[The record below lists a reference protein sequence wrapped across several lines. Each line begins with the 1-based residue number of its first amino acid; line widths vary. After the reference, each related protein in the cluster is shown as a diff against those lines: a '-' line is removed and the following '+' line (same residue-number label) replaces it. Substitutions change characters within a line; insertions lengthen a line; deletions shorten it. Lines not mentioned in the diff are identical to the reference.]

1 MWYALNNEKA
11 EYKYSFDY
19 QNWYPSVEFETKNT
33 ITNVGLYELS
43 PFSKYEIKGEKHT
56 VNYKEYVQQILKMK

>member
-1 MWYALNNEKA
+1 MKKQNINIVLTN
-11 EYKYSFDY
+11 

-43 PFSKYEIKGEKHT
+43 PFSKYEIKGEAGT
-56 VNYKEYVQQILKMK
+56 Q